1 MILIIINFAQG
12 GKEGCR
18 CFENSLEKKEMN
30 NFRLREVTKGSI
42 PPDALCVG
50 GNVNGMMMF
59 THLKSRVAKP
69 LFFF

>member
-1 MILIIINFAQG
+1 
-12 GKEGCR
+12 
-18 CFENSLEKKEMN
+18 MN

-50 GNVNGMMMF
+50 GNVNGMVMF

-69 LFFF
+69 LFSFEKVSGYAGLFVYPIQCLMGNW